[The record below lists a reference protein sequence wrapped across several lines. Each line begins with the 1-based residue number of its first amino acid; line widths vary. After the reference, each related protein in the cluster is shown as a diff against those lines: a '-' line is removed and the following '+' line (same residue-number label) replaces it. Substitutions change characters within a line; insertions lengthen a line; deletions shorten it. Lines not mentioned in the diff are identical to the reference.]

1 MVLVGGHSPP
11 YREDAVKRKAE
22 SQVEAP
28 GQDSFLDV
36 VCNLVGILIVLVMLI
51 AAQAK
56 RGMVAAATAQAT
68 GGAADAA
75 ASDSAAQAAEGEA
88 AAIALSVNEL
98 QAKINRENLEV
109 ALRQQERDQYQ
120 LLVAVAE
127 QRLNEYRGQLSD
139 AERVRYDLEQQLVKS
154 KSELTNMSTA
164 AASATKPKPHV
175 LEHLPTPMART
186 VFGSELQFRLLGHRL
201 AYVPFD
207 EIVER
212 FKADAPRQVHKLKDT
227 PRAEFSLPEVAGFG
241 ARYILRR
248 AERQVETRVG
258 TATHSAVELEEIYF
272 VDAEPNLGQ
281 PIAQALAPGSE
292 FRGLVAAR
300 KPQSTTVT
308 VWVYPDSFD
317 DFRLIKAELFK
328 LGFLC
333 AARPMPAGEPIA
345 GSPSGSRSSAE

>member
-1 MVLVGGHSPP
+1 V
-11 YREDAVKRKAE
+11 RRKAE
-22 SQVEAP
+22 SQIEAP

-56 RGMVAAATAQAT
+56 RGMIAAATAQPASENSPAEAEAKSAEAT
-68 GGAADAA
+68 
-75 ASDSAAQAAEGEA
+75 ASAIEGS
-88 AAIALSVNEL
+88 IHEL
-98 QAKINRENLEV
+98 QAKIERQNLEA
-109 ALRQQERDQYQ
+109 ALRAEERNRFQT
-120 LLVAVAE
+120 LVSVAE
-127 QRLNEYRGQLSD
+127 QRLAEYRNQLSTD
-139 AERVRYDLEQQLVKS
+139 ERARYDLEQQLVSS
-154 KSELTNMSTA
+154 KSELTSLSTTQV
-164 AASATKPKPHV
+164 SLTRPKPHV

-186 VFGSELQFRLLGHRL
+186 VFGTEVHFRLLGHRL

-227 PRAEFSLPEVAGFG
+227 PRAEFSLPEVEGFG

-248 AERQVETRVG
+248 AERQVETRIG
-258 TATHSAVELEEIYF
+258 TATHSGPELELIYF
-272 VDAEPNLGQ
+272 VEVEPNLGQ
-281 PIAQALAPGSE
+281 PMTQALGPGSD
-292 FRGLVAAR
+292 FRGRIAAF

-308 VWVYPDSFD
+308 IWVYPDSFD
-317 DFRLIKAELFK
+317 DFRTIKAELFK

-333 AARPMPAGEPIA
+333 AARPIPMGEPIA